1 MAPPRW
7 LGLLGLL
14 ELAVEGAVMGTAPP
28 ALARNENNV
37 AGSMPNPRGNPRRGI
52 VLLGVYGTAAGC
64 QGAAQ
69 GHVNATSWTYHHCDF
84 PPAGSGNYS
93 CHCYA
98 RTDGCWHPKPQQLV
112 DSGYLAA
119 APHCPAPAPPPS
131 PGPPP
136 PWKGC
141 TTNLDCQLNGKCSS
155 SGVCRCDP
163 AWTGQRCERLDLLP
177 ASAEAGL
184 QDPRLSSWGGSVL
197 QNTSNGEW
205 HMFAAVIERGCGLAA
220 WRPNSALGH
229 ATAPAGSPEGPY
241 TFQSLIKP
249 HFAHE
254 PVAVRAPDGTIL
266 IYHIGAGSNDTGPGS
281 NYAANCTH
289 CTGADHKWTGGG
301 SFYGPTSILFSHS
314 LDGPWQ
320 SHDAGYGS
328 KLPRCPHCGDT
339 NPAVVVSPNG
349 SVSMMWRTTNLLP
362 TGSCPAASCMAM
374 ASASSWNS
382 QYHWAVDN
390 IFAGQADATHTHV
403 EDAHMWLAPAGSAN
417 PGSYH
422 AVFHSDAEHNSGGAA
437 CGHGYS
443 VDGVRWTFSS
453 FNACNHTVQLRNG
466 STITL
471 RQRERPHLVM
481 DQHGTP
487 IVLTN
492 GAGWKGDCDHVF
504 TFAQPINTKPHVYD
518 DDGGDE

>member
-1 MAPPRW
+1 
-7 LGLLGLL
+7 
-14 ELAVEGAVMGTAPP
+14 
-28 ALARNENNV
+28 
-37 AGSMPNPRGNPRRGI
+37 
-52 VLLGVYGTAAGC
+52 
-64 QGAAQ
+64 
-69 GHVNATSWTYHHCDF
+69 
-84 PPAGSGNYS
+84 
-93 CHCYA
+93 
-98 RTDGCWHPKPQQLV
+98 
-112 DSGYLAA
+112 
-119 APHCPAPAPPPS
+119 
-131 PGPPP
+131 
-136 PWKGC
+136 
-141 TTNLDCQLNGKCSS
+141 
-155 SGVCRCDP
+155 
-163 AWTGQRCERLDLLP
+163 
-177 ASAEAGL
+177 
-184 QDPRLSSWGGSVL
+184 
-197 QNTSNGEW
+197 
-205 HMFAAVIERGCGLAA
+205 
-220 WRPNSALGH
+220 
-229 ATAPAGSPEGPY
+229 
-241 TFQSLIKP
+241 
-249 HFAHE
+249 
-254 PVAVRAPDGTIL
+254 
-266 IYHIGAGSNDTGPGS
+266 
-281 NYAANCTH
+281 
-289 CTGADHKWTGGG
+289 
-301 SFYGPTSILFSHS
+301 
-314 LDGPWQ
+314 
-320 SHDAGYGS
+320 
-328 KLPRCPHCGDT
+328 
-339 NPAVVVSPNG
+339 
-349 SVSMMWRTTNLLP
+349 
-362 TGSCPAASCMAM
+362 M